1 MRIEVTRTGGFAG
14 IRRNATVDTA
24 GHPDGPHLAA
34 LATAVLASSSPSLTP
49 AATQTIHPRVV
60 PDGFSYTIT
69 AGSRTTHCADPHLT
83 DAQRE
88 LIEAI
93 LGEGA

>member
-1 MRIEVTRTGGFAG
+1 VRIEVVRTGGFAG
-14 IRRNATVDTA
+14 IPRSATLDTTSR
-24 GHPDGPHLAA
+24 PDGPYVTA
-34 LATAVLASSSPSLTP
+34 LARDALSAPPSG
-49 AATQTIHPRVV
+49 HPGV